1 MRGKKEHGENR
12 YIDNGEKSEGICS
25 IQLFAARGVFLGWC
39 VLRAREKRGVRAN
52 FRLGASA
59 PDSGE

>member
-25 IQLFAARGVFLGWC
+25 IQLFAARGVISWVVCAACKG
-39 VLRAREKRGVRAN
+39 KRGVRAN